1 MEERMKWKKEKDKLG
16 MEEQKVR
23 KEANGGEKGKSELR
37 KEGQKVKEEQ
47 EIKKE

>member
-1 MEERMKWKKEKDKLG
+1 MEKEKDKLG

-23 KEANGGEKGKSELR
+23 EEGNGGEKEKSELR